1 MLFQKTKK
9 KKKIAIMPHNL
20 NKMMKD
26 ADREYSTKSLYLFF
40 IFVLIQSNFIEH
52 ETLSLLYLIELFF
65 I

>member
-1 MLFQKTKK
+1 
-9 KKKIAIMPHNL
+9 MPRNL

-26 ADREYSTKSLYLFF
+26 ADREYSTRSLYLFF

-52 ETLSLLYLIELFF
+52 ETLSLLYLIELFC